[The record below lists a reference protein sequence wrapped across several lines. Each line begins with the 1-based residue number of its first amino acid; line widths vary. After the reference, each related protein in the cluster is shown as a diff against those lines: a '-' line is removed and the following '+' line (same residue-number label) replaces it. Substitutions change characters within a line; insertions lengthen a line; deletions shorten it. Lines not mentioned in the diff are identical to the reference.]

1 MYERVEQQSAATAGA
16 EMDMRVLVLGSGA
29 GGGCP
34 QWNCNCAICAAGRSG
49 AKAVRPRTQSSIAV
63 SPDGKRWV
71 LMNASPDIGH
81 QLRSQPILHPKQGLR
96 DTPIKAVVLM
106 DAQIDHATGL
116 LSLREG
122 PPVELYV
129 TPCVFEDLTTGLPI
143 LNVLKH
149 YCGVRL
155 HMLPVA
161 DEQKVAEFKIDGFDE
176 LRFRAIAIP
185 GKAPPY
191 SPHRHDPKVGDNIA
205 LEITELASGKRLFY
219 APGLGEVG
227 PNEQEWMRDADCV
240 LVDGT
245 FWTED
250 EMVRAGLGTKYAA
263 DMGHL
268 PQCATPERPGM
279 MDALDQTRARRKL
292 LIHINNSNPILDDH
306 GPERAE
312 LARRG
317 IEVAHDGLEIIL

>member
-1 MYERVEQQSAATAGA
+1 MK
-16 EMDMRVLVLGSGA
+16 VLVLGAGA

-34 QWNCNCAICAAGRSG
+34 QWNCNCAMCAATREGSRLI
-49 AKAVRPRTQSSIAV
+49 RPRTQSSIAV
-63 SPDGKRWV
+63 SPDGQRWV
-71 LMNASPDIGH
+71 LLNASPDIGT
-81 QLRSQPILHPKQGLR
+81 QLRSQPALHPKQGLR
-96 DTPIKAVVLM
+96 DSPIKAVVLM

-122 PPVELYV
+122 PPLELYV

-143 LNVLKH
+143 LTVLEH
-149 YCGVRL
+149 YCGVRW

-161 DEQKVAEFKIDGFDE
+161 GEQKLAEFAIDGFE
-176 LRFRAIAIP
+176 TLRFRAIAIP

-205 LEITELASGKRLFY
+205 LEITDRATGRRLFY
-219 APGLGEVG
+219 APGLADVG
-227 PNEQEWMRDADCV
+227 PAELEWMQDAACV

-250 EMVRAGLGTKYAA
+250 EMVRAGLGTKRAS

-268 PQCATPERPGM
+268 PQTGGAGRGGM
-279 MDALDQTRARRKL
+279 MDALDRTRAQRKL
-292 LIHINNSNPILDDH
+292 LIHINNSNPILDEH

-312 LARRG
+312 LSARG
-317 IEVAHDGLEIIL
+317 IEVAHDGMELDV

>member
-1 MYERVEQQSAATAGA
+1 MKI
-16 EMDMRVLVLGSGA
+16 LILGSGA
-29 GGGCP
+29 GGGFP
-34 QWNCNCAICAAGRSG
+34 QWNCNCRLCGGQRRGELVSHA
-49 AKAVRPRTQSSIAV
+49 RTQSSIAV

-71 LMNASPDIGH
+71 LLNASPDIGQ
-81 QLRSQPILHPKQGLR
+81 QLRMQPILHPKQGLR
-96 DTPIKAVVLM
+96 DTPIKAVILM

-122 PPVELYV
+122 PPIELHV

-143 LNVLKH
+143 LTVLEH
-149 YCGVRL
+149 YCGVHWHL
-155 HMLPVA
+155 LPVA
-161 DEQKVAEFKIDGFDE
+161 GEQKVAEFAVEGFE
-176 LRFRAIAIP
+176 SLRFRAIAIP

-205 LEITELASGKRLFY
+205 LEITDLRNGKRLFY

-227 PNEQEWMRDADCV
+227 PQELEWMSDCD
-240 LVDGT
+240 LLMVDGT

-250 EMVRAGLGTKYAA
+250 EMVRAGLGSKYAS

-268 PQCATPERPGM
+268 PQSATPERAGM
-279 MDALDQTRARRKL
+279 MDALDQTRAHRKL
-292 LIHINNSNPILDDH
+292 LIHINNSNPILDDY

-312 LARRG
+312 LAHRG
-317 IEVAHDGLEIIL
+317 IEVAHDGMEITL

>member
-1 MYERVEQQSAATAGA
+1 MKL
-16 EMDMRVLVLGSGA
+16 LVLGSGA

-34 QWNCNCAICAAGRSG
+34 QWNCNCAMCAAARSG
-49 AKAVRPRTQSSIAV
+49 KRPIQARTQSSIAI
-63 SPDGKRWV
+63 SPDGLRWV
-71 LMNASPDIGH
+71 LLNASPDIGQ
-81 QLRSQPILHPKQGLR
+81 QLRNAPALHPKTGLR

-106 DAQIDHATGL
+106 DAQVDHATGL

-122 PPVELYV
+122 PPIELYV

-143 LNVLKH
+143 LSVLEH
-149 YCGVRL
+149 YCGVRW

-161 DEQKVAEFKIDGFDE
+161 GERRSAEFVIEGFE
-176 LRFRAIAIP
+176 TLRFRAIAIP

-205 LEITELASGKRLFY
+205 LEVTDRLSGKRLCY
-219 APGLGEVG
+219 APGLGDVTGE
-227 PNEQEWMRDADCV
+227 EFEWMAGADCL

-245 FWTED
+245 FWTD
-250 EMVRAGLGTKYAA
+250 AEMITAGLGKKRAA

-268 PQCATPERPGM
+268 PQQAEDGRPGM
-279 MDALDQTRARRKL
+279 MDALERTGAGRKV
-292 LIHINNSNPILDDH
+292 LIHINNSNPILDES

-312 LARRG
+312 LNRRG
-317 IEVAHDGLEIIL
+317 IEVAHDGMEINL

>member
-1 MYERVEQQSAATAGA
+1 MKV
-16 EMDMRVLVLGSGA
+16 VVLGSGA

-34 QWNCNCAICAAGRSG
+34 QWNCNCAVCAG
-49 AKAVRPRTQSSIAV
+49 ARNGTKRVRPRTQSSIAV
-63 SPDGKRWV
+63 SPDGQRWV
-71 LMNASPDIGH
+71 LLNASPDIGH
-81 QLRSQPILHPKQGLR
+81 QLRSQPLLHPKVGLR

-122 PPVELYV
+122 PPIELYV

-143 LNVLKH
+143 LKVLEH
-149 YCGVRL
+149 YCGVHL
-155 HMLPVA
+155 HLLPVA
-161 DEQKVAEFKIDGFDE
+161 GEQKVVEFAVAGFE
-176 LRFRAIAIP
+176 ALRFRAIAIP

-205 LEITELASGKRLFY
+205 LEITEVASGKRLFY

-227 PNEQEWMRDADCV
+227 PDEQEWMRGADCV

-268 PQCATPERPGM
+268 PQSGAPGQPGM
-279 MDALDQTRARRKL
+279 MEALDRTGARRKL
-292 LIHINNSNPILDDH
+292 LIHINNSNPILDDQ

-312 LARRG
+312 LARHG
-317 IEVAHDGLEIIL
+317 IEVAHDGLEITL

>member
-1 MYERVEQQSAATAGA
+1 MK
-16 EMDMRVLVLGSGA
+16 VLVLGSGA

-34 QWNCNCAICAAGRSG
+34 QWNCNCAMCAAARNGTRLI
-49 AKAVRPRTQSSIAV
+49 RPRTQSSIAV

-71 LMNASPDIGH
+71 LLNASPDIGQ
-81 QLRSQPILHPKQGLR
+81 QLRMQPILHPKQGLR
-96 DTPIKAVVLM
+96 DTPIKAVILM

-122 PPVELYV
+122 PPIELYV

-143 LNVLKH
+143 LTVLEH
-149 YCGVRL
+149 YCGVHWHL
-155 HMLPVA
+155 LPVA
-161 DEQKVAEFKIDGFDE
+161 GEQKVAEFAVEGFE
-176 LRFRAIAIP
+176 SLRFRAIAIP

-205 LEITELASGKRLFY
+205 LEITDLRNGKRLFY

-227 PNEQEWMRDADCV
+227 PQELEWMSDCD
-240 LVDGT
+240 LLMVDGT

-250 EMVRAGLGTKYAA
+250 EMVRAGLGSKYAS

-268 PQCATPERPGM
+268 PQSATRERGGM
-279 MDALDQTRARRKL
+279 MDALDQTRAHRKL
-292 LIHINNSNPILDDH
+292 LIHINNSNPILDDY

-312 LARRG
+312 LAHRG
-317 IEVAHDGLEIIL
+317 IEVAHDGMEITL

>member
-1 MYERVEQQSAATAGA
+1 MK
-16 EMDMRVLVLGSGA
+16 VLVLGSGA

-34 QWNCNCAICAAGRSG
+34 QWNCNCTMCAAARNGSRLI
-49 AKAVRPRTQSSIAV
+49 RPRTQSSIAI
-63 SPDGKRWV
+63 SPDGQRWV
-71 LMNASPDIGH
+71 LLNASPDIGQ
-81 QLRSQPILHPKQGLR
+81 QLRLQPALQPKHGLR
-96 DTPIKAVVLM
+96 DSPIKAVVLM

-122 PPVELYV
+122 PPIELYV

-143 LNVLKH
+143 LTVLDH
-149 YCGVRL
+149 YCGVRW

-161 DEQKVAEFKIDGFDE
+161 GEQRMAEFVIDGFE
-176 LRFRAIAIP
+176 TLRFRAVAIP

-205 LEITELASGKRLFY
+205 LEVTDRLSGKRLFY
-219 APGLGEVG
+219 APGLADVG
-227 PNEQEWMRDADCV
+227 DVELEWMRNADCL

-250 EMVRAGLGTKYAA
+250 EMVQAGLGSKLAA

-268 PQCATPERPGM
+268 PQSSSPQRAGM
-279 MDALDQTRARRKL
+279 MDALDRTQARRKL

-306 GPERAE
+306 GLERAE

-317 IEVAHDGLEIIL
+317 IEVAHDGMEIVL

>member
-1 MYERVEQQSAATAGA
+1 MK
-16 EMDMRVLVLGSGA
+16 VLVLGSGA

-34 QWNCNCAICAAGRSG
+34 QWNCNCAMCAAARNGTRLI
-49 AKAVRPRTQSSIAV
+49 RPRTQSSIAV

-71 LMNASPDIGH
+71 LLNASPDIGQ
-81 QLRSQPILHPKQGLR
+81 QLRMQPILHPKQGLR
-96 DTPIKAVVLM
+96 DTPIKAVILM

-122 PPVELYV
+122 PPIELYV

-143 LNVLKH
+143 LTVLEH
-149 YCGVRL
+149 YCGVHWHL
-155 HMLPVA
+155 LPVA
-161 DEQKVAEFKIDGFDE
+161 GEQKVAEFAVDGFE
-176 LRFRAIAIP
+176 SLRFRAIAIP

-205 LEITELASGKRLFY
+205 LEITDLRNGKRLFY

-227 PNEQEWMRDADCV
+227 PQELEWMSDCD
-240 LVDGT
+240 LLMVDGT

-250 EMVRAGLGTKYAA
+250 EMVRAGLGSKYAS

-268 PQCATPERPGM
+268 PQAATPERAGM
-279 MDALDQTRARRKL
+279 MDALDRTRAQRKL
-292 LIHINNSNPILDDH
+292 LIHINNSNPILDDY

-312 LARRG
+312 LAHRG
-317 IEVAHDGLEIIL
+317 IEVAHDGMEITL

>member
-1 MYERVEQQSAATAGA
+1 MKL
-16 EMDMRVLVLGSGA
+16 LVLGSGA

-34 QWNCNCAICAAGRSG
+34 QWNCNCAMCAAARIGKR
-49 AKAVRPRTQSSIAV
+49 AIKPRTQSSIAV
-63 SPDGKRWV
+63 SPDGQRWV
-71 LMNASPDIGH
+71 LLNASPDIGQ
-81 QLRSQPILHPKQGLR
+81 QLRQQPALHPKHGLR

-106 DAQIDHATGL
+106 DAQVDHATGL

-122 PPVELYV
+122 PPIELYV
-129 TPCVFEDLTTGLPI
+129 TPCVFEDLTSGLPI
-143 LNVLKH
+143 LTVLEH
-149 YCGVRL
+149 YCGVRW

-161 DEQKVAEFKIDGFDE
+161 GERREAEFLIDGFE
-176 LRFRAIAIP
+176 TLRFRAIAIP

-205 LEITELASGKRLFY
+205 LEITDRLSGKRVCY
-219 APGLGEVG
+219 SPGLGDVTGE
-227 PNEQEWMRDADCV
+227 EYAWMAGADCL

-250 EMVRAGLGTKYAA
+250 EMITAGLGKKRAA

-268 PQCATPERPGM
+268 PQKGGDGRPGM
-279 MDALDQTRARRKL
+279 MDALDRTGAARKV
-292 LIHINNSNPILDDH
+292 LIHINNSNPILDED

-312 LARRG
+312 LNRRG
-317 IEVAHDGLEIIL
+317 IEVAYDGMEITL

>member
-1 MYERVEQQSAATAGA
+1 MK
-16 EMDMRVLVLGSGA
+16 VLVLGSGA

-34 QWNCNCAICAAGRSG
+34 QWNCNCAMCAAARNGTRLI
-49 AKAVRPRTQSSIAV
+49 RPRTQSSIAV

-71 LMNASPDIGH
+71 LLNASPDIGQ
-81 QLRSQPILHPKQGLR
+81 QLRMQPILHPKQGLR
-96 DTPIKAVVLM
+96 DTPIKAVILM

-122 PPVELYV
+122 PPIELYV

-143 LNVLKH
+143 LTVLEH
-149 YCGVRL
+149 YCGVHWHL
-155 HMLPVA
+155 LPVA
-161 DEQKVAEFKIDGFDE
+161 GEQKVAEFAVDGFE
-176 LRFRAIAIP
+176 SLRFRAIAIP

-191 SPHRHDPKVGDNIA
+191 SPHRHDPKVGDNITD
-205 LEITELASGKRLFY
+205 LRNGKRLFY

-227 PNEQEWMRDADCV
+227 PQELEWMSDCD
-240 LVDGT
+240 LLMVDGT

-250 EMVRAGLGTKYAA
+250 EMVRAGLGSKYAS

-268 PQCATPERPGM
+268 PQSATRERGGM
-279 MDALDQTRARRKL
+279 MDALDQTRAHRKL
-292 LIHINNSNPILDDH
+292 LIHINNSNPILDDY

-312 LARRG
+312 LAHRG
-317 IEVAHDGLEIIL
+317 IEVAHDGMEITL

>member
-1 MYERVEQQSAATAGA
+1 MK
-16 EMDMRVLVLGSGA
+16 VLVLGSGA

-34 QWNCNCAICAAGRSG
+34 QWNCNCSMCSAARNGSRLI
-49 AKAVRPRTQSSIAV
+49 RPRTQSSIAV
-63 SPDGKRWV
+63 SADGHDWV
-71 LMNASPDIGH
+71 LLNASPDIGQ
-81 QLRSQPILHPKQGLR
+81 QLRVQPALHPKHGLR
-96 DTPIKAVVLM
+96 HTPIKAVVLM

-122 PPVELYV
+122 PPLELYA

-143 LNVLKH
+143 LTVLDH
-149 YCGVRL
+149 YCGVHW

-161 DEQKVAEFKIDGFDE
+161 GEQRVAEFAIDGFAD
-176 LRFRAIAIP
+176 LRFRAVAIP

-205 LEITELASGKRLFY
+205 LEITDRRNGKRLFY
-219 APGLGEVG
+219 SPGLADVTADEM
-227 PNEQEWMRDADCV
+227 EWMRDADCL

-250 EMVRAGLGTKYAA
+250 EMQRAGLGSKMAS

-268 PQCATPERPGM
+268 PQTSTAQRRGM
-279 MDALDQTRARRKL
+279 MDALDETRARRKL
-292 LIHINNSNPILDDH
+292 LIHINNSNPILDDY
-306 GPERAE
+306 GTERAE
-312 LARRG
+312 LALRG
-317 IEVAHDGLEIIL
+317 IEVAHDGMEIVL